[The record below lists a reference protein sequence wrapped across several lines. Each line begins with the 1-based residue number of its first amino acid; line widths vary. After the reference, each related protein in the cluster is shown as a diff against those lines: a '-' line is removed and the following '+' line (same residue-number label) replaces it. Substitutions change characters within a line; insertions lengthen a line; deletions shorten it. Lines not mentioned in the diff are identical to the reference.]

1 MKNMFRRIATSFDKV
16 TLMTTR
22 RLPVPDL
29 EGTGKYVEFQ
39 ARRDKQGFWSITS
52 KHNVTQVTAG
62 FQTVSRAFQAACQK
76 HAGVVPDKGENL
88 LLNFDTA
95 FLILKD
101 MEESLLKYNATPMG
115 EEPGWHYMAAFRLLP
130 QQFREGLDDLFSSR
144 TERKGAILA
153 PKPRKDA
160 VAQPALKNTPPPRP
174 N

>member
-1 MKNMFRRIATSFDKV
+1 MKNLFRRIASSFDRV
-16 TLMTTR
+16 NYMATR

-39 ARRDKQGFWSITS
+39 AHRDKQGFWSITS

-62 FQTVSRAFQAACQK
+62 FQTVSRAFQAACVK
-76 HAGVVPDKGENL
+76 HAGQAPEKGEDF

-101 MEESLLKYNATPMG
+101 MEESLLRYNGTPAG
-115 EEPGWHYMAAFRLLP
+115 AEPGWHYMAAFRLLP

-144 TERKGAILA
+144 TERKGQILA
-153 PKPRKDA
+153 PKVRKDA
-160 VAQPALKNTPPPRP
+160 VAQPAAKLPPPPKP